1 MVSEAE
7 NGRGIVVPH
16 RVAPPHPAPPR
27 PGVVVLGA
35 LSHMAPEV
43 NPMGSKGLFIYYP
56 RVRAVL

>member
-7 NGRGIVVPH
+7 KGRGIVVPH
-16 RVAPPHPAPPR
+16 RIAPPLPRPAP
-27 PGVVVLGA
+27 GVLVLGA
-35 LSHMAPEV
+35 LSHMVPEV